1 MYSVAAAAV
10 IVTLQEESIKV
21 SFNGLFKIANSVEGL
36 VKYLGALFGIENVE
50 YNTDRNY
57 VRFSNNIEL

>member
-1 MYSVAAAAV
+1 M
-10 IVTLQEESIKV
+10 

-36 VKYLGALFGIENVE
+36 VKYLGALLFGIENT
-50 YNTDRNY
+50 TDRNC

>member
-1 MYSVAAAAV
+1 M
-10 IVTLQEESIKV
+10 